1 MRTKWSLCNLKMRHY
16 AQPLKTIA
24 KSSFEANLWEVVVA
38 LISGLFAYLGY
49 KSNLAIILFPMAAV
63 CFICVFG
70 LLISVYHE
78 IIELLNKDK
87 AGGV

>member
-1 MRTKWSLCNLKMRHY
+1 MRHY
-16 AQPLKTIA
+16 VQPLKTIA

-49 KSNLAIILFPMAAV
+49 KANLAILLFPMAAV

-70 LLISVYHE
+70 LLISLYLE
-78 IIELLNKDK
+78 IVELLNKDK
-87 AGGV
+87 SSGV

>member
-1 MRTKWSLCNLKMRHY
+1 MRTKWSLCILKMRHY
-16 AQPLKTIA
+16 VQPLKTIA

-49 KSNLAIILFPMAAV
+49 KANLAILLFPMAAV

-70 LLISVYHE
+70 LLISLYLE
-78 IIELLNKDK
+78 IVELLNKDK
-87 AGGV
+87 SSGV